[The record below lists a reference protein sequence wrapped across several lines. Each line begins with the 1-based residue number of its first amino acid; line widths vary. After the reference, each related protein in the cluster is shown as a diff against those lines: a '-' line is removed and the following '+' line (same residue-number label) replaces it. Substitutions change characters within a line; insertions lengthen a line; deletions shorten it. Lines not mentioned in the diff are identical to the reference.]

1 MLQSEEKLDIEIW
14 YKVQYILFIED
25 CYG

>member
-1 MLQSEEKLDIEIW
+1 MLQSEEKLDIEMW
-14 YKVQYILFIED
+14 CKVQYILFIED